1 MGGGCPM
8 LPPPFKNC
16 PIEPLLGVMP
26 EQGAS
31 RKIAKGALS
40 RHMIIL
46 EQGAPNMIKR
56 SMEQR
61 KI

>member
-1 MGGGCPM
+1 M